1 MGRRS
6 AVLLTAL
13 VAMACAIGVPSASAS
28 VEFGDNCSASSA
40 VPKLTLAELSKF
52 GSLPLD
58 APTSGVI
65 TKVKFNVSLTLP
77 IAIPQTVKVLRPV
90 SGPEF
95 VVSQEVTVNV
105 PPGSSSLDVRMPV
118 KAGERLAI
126 HGPLFKFGPT
136 ETQATFLC
144 EAGPG
149 EPEGVIG
156 TSLEDSPVGGTIKFA
171 EIPTPTARVP
181 VVAVIEPDADG
192 DGFGDETQDKCP
204 QSAAVQIDC
213 SPVGLDAFAVQSQ
226 GKVVVLVV
234 ATAPAKVKVAG
245 SVKLPKGA
253 TVSASTKLKPVT
265 RELTPAKLG
274 RFTLKFPGP
283 LKSALGS
290 LSDGKKLPLKLTIS
304 ATNVGNVT
312 SKIKKTLKLT
322 GGS

>member
-1 MGRRS
+1 MARRS

-13 VAMACAIGVPSASAS
+13 VATAWAIGVPSASAS
-28 VEFGDNCSASSA
+28 VEFGDNCSAGSGL
-40 VPKLTLAELSKF
+40 PKLTLAELSKF

-58 APTSGVI
+58 APTGGVI

-77 IAIPQTVKVLRPV
+77 VAIPQTVKVLRPL

-95 VVSQEVTVNV
+95 VVSQEATVNV
-105 PPGSSSLDVRMPV
+105 PPGASSLDVRMPV
-118 KAGERLAI
+118 KPGERLAV

-136 ETQATFLC
+136 EVQVTFLC
-144 EAGPG
+144 EPGPG

-171 EIPTPTARVP
+171 ETPTAARVP
-181 VVAVIEPDADG
+181 VAAVIEPDADG
-192 DGFGDETQDKCP
+192 DGYGDETQDKCP
-204 QSAAVQIDC
+204 QSAAVQTDC

-253 TVSASTKLKPVT
+253 SASASTKLKPVT
-265 RELTPAKLG
+265 HELTPGKLG

-290 LSDGKKLPLKLTIS
+290 LPKGKKLPLKITVS
-304 ATNVGNVT
+304 STNVANVS
-312 SKIKKTLKLT
+312 SKVKKTLKLT
-322 GGS
+322 GGP